1 MEDVVVVAVVDGAGQ
16 RRSGLENPEGD
27 LEMLADAERV
37 NFSKTEASK
46 ENFLRAVWACKKI
59 CVCCC
64 CMTSVNVVVV
74 GRHVF
79 IRWWWLICVR
89 VRARAC
95 ILVAV
100 AAVQPL
106 EVTIWTLEN
115 ESV

>member
-1 MEDVVVVAVVDGAGQ
+1 
-16 RRSGLENPEGD
+16 
-27 LEMLADAERV
+27 
-37 NFSKTEASK
+37 
-46 ENFLRAVWACKKI
+46 
-59 CVCCC
+59 
-64 CMTSVNVVVV
+64 MTSVNVVVV